1 MQTTTISNNAD
12 VIGSRDIMARVAALQ
27 EERDNCLTDVGDDAS
42 PEQRATT
49 WARDYPEDAAE
60 LAALESVAEQGEHI
74 AADWHHGETLIHD
87 DYFTR
92 YAMELLTDCGD
103 LPKDLPWYVVVDE
116 EATARNIQADYGAID
131 FAGATYWIR

>member
-1 MQTTTISNNAD
+1 MQTATISNNTN
-12 VIGSRDIMARVAALQ
+12 VIDSRDIIARIAALQ
-27 EERDNCLTDVGDDAS
+27 EERDNCPTDFGDDAS

-60 LAALESVAEQGEHI
+60 LAALESVAQQGEGY

-92 YAMELLTDCGD
+92 YAMELLADCGE
-103 LPKDLPWYVVVDE
+103 LPKDFPWYIVVDE
-116 EATARNIQADYGAID
+116 EATARNIQSDYYTID
-131 FAGATYWIR
+131 FNGETYWIR

>member
-1 MQTTTISNNAD
+1 MQTDTIYNSAD
-12 VIGSRDIMARVAALQ
+12 VIDSRDIMARIVALQ
-27 EERDNCLTDVGDDAS
+27 EERDNCPTDIGDDDS

-60 LAALESVAEQGEHI
+60 LAALGSVEKQGEGY

-92 YAMELLTDCGD
+92 YAMELLADCGE

-116 EATARNIQADYGAID
+116 EATARNIQADYSAID
-131 FAGATYWIR
+131 FDGETYWIR